1 MIVSNRTLIVATRW
15 TVAGVVIL
23 AGTALTAQQQSEPQ
37 ARPGQMT
44 AEAQIQ
50 QRRFQFQLME
60 GILENAVRQGAGEVA
75 MRARDAMP
83 MGALFMGPAKAKGFP
98 LDGYGIVFDVEVP
111 IIRESAVI
119 ANQILERPTPASS
132 TQPVASRPGAATTR
146 AAGVVPDDPMLKSP
160 VAADPFL
167 TSPKSF
173 YRATVREKLVDV
185 MLDYSRSL
193 HIPESEWLS
202 IVARSE
208 EDPMDAGMLDDESR
222 TMILRVKGSDLALWH
237 AGKLTREEARKRV
250 VESQF

>member
-1 MIVSNRTLIVATRW
+1 MRW
-15 TVAGVVIL
+15 TVAGVVLL
-23 AGTALTAQQQSEPQ
+23 AGTALAAQQPAPQ
-37 ARPGQMT
+37 VRTGQMT

-60 GILENAVRQGAGEVA
+60 GVLENAVRQGAGEVA

-98 LDGYGIVFDVEVP
+98 LDGFGIVFDVEVP

-119 ANQILERPTPASS
+119 ANQIFERPAPVSS
-132 TQPVASRPGAATTR
+132 SQTVASRPGASTTR

-160 VAADPFL
+160 VVDPFL
-167 TSPKSF
+167 SNPKSF
-173 YRATVREKLVDV
+173 YRATVREKLIDV
-185 MLDYSRSL
+185 MLDYSGPL
-193 HIPESEWLS
+193 NIPDGEWLS
-202 IVARSE
+202 VVARSE
-208 EDPMDAGMLDDESR
+208 EDPMDVGVLDEESR
-222 TMILRVKGSDLALWH
+222 TMILRVKGSDLALWR